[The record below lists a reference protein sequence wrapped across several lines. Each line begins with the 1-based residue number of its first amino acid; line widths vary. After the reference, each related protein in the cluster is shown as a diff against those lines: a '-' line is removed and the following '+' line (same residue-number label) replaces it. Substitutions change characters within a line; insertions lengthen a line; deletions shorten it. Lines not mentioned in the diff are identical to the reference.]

1 MMTTLLPH
9 LYTYEHNMST
19 LLHMTYT
26 FITSECEHKQK
37 SEEVKHGKG
46 GAHSGTVL
54 RCLVHYCKVT
64 EMKVHDLNLTKK
76 WS

>member
-1 MMTTLLPH
+1 
-9 LYTYEHNMST
+9 
-19 LLHMTYT
+19 MTYT